1 MIITIIAFI
10 IVFGVLVFVHEFGH
24 YFLQKGRI
32 LVREFSLVW
41 GLNYGFIERIVL
53 HIQSDYYL

>member
-24 YFLQKGRI
+24 YFFVKKGRN
-32 LVREFSLVW
+32 FSK
-41 GLNYGFIERIVL
+41 RIF
-53 HIQSDYYL
+53 HWHGA